1 MWNKIN
7 KETILDYMSEPVDS
21 DNFQVFWKN
30 ILWDYSSDYWKMA
43 RGTGWKFDTIG
54 YQLRGNIISCSTD
67 CYRIF
72 KVETIVIE
80 ETIGIEFQDFIKIHY
95 QSQYG
100 KYICIPI
107 EWFED
112 REQYKNKWYEI
123 AKDEYIRMLKSSID
137 FNQQQ
142 IESYKKE
149 LEKFE

>member
-1 MWNKIN
+1 MWNKIS

-21 DNFQVFWKN
+21 DNFQAFWKN
-30 ILWDYSSDYWKMA
+30 ILWEYSTDYWKMA
-43 RGTGWKFDTIG
+43 RGTGWKVDTIG
-54 YQLRGNIISCSTD
+54 YQLKGNIISCSTD

-72 KVETIVIE
+72 KVETKVIE
-80 ETIGIEFQDFIKIHY
+80 CQDFIKIHY

-107 EWFED
+107 EWFEN
-112 REQYKNKWYEI
+112 RERYNNKWYEI
-123 AKDEYIRMLKSSID
+123 AKVEYIGKLKSSIE